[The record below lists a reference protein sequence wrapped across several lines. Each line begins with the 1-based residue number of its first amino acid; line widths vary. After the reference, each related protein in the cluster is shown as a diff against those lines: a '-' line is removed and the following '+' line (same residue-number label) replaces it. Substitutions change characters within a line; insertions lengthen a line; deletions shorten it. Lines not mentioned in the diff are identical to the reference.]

1 MVTVSDAVRQI
12 IKDKPFME
20 EALSRGLI
28 NLSALARL
36 ILPEVRILTF
46 KDAKE
51 GAILMA
57 LKRQPKTVKS
67 ASRVKSVLGK
77 SGNLIVRSNLSE
89 YTVSNVDFSVEKHQ
103 KIIEEIEKTRKYFL
117 TVTQGTFEATV
128 IVASELKELVETILE
143 KDKIIF
149 KLDGLSSITINLP
162 GKTVLTPG
170 VYYSILKILAWE
182 GINIVEVVSTFS
194 EFIIILEEKEVSRA
208 FTLLKDNL
216 TE

>member
-1 MVTVSDAVRQI
+1 MITVSGAVSQI
-12 IKDKPFME
+12 VKDKPFIE
-20 EALSRGLI
+20 EALSQGLI

-36 ILPEVRILTF
+36 ILPEVKRLTY
-46 KDAKE
+46 KDVKE
-51 GAILMA
+51 GAVLMA
-57 LKRQPKTVKS
+57 LKRQPKTIKS

-89 YTVSNVDFSVEKHQ
+89 FTVSNVDFSVEKHH

-117 TVTQGTFEATV
+117 TVTQGSFETTV
-128 IVASELKELVETILE
+128 IVASELIEIVETILGR
-143 KDKIIF
+143 DRIIF
-149 KLDGLSSITINLP
+149 KLDGLSSIAINLP

-170 VYYSILKILAWE
+170 AYYSILKILAWE

-208 FTLLKDNL
+208 FTLLKKSPL
-216 TE
+216 F